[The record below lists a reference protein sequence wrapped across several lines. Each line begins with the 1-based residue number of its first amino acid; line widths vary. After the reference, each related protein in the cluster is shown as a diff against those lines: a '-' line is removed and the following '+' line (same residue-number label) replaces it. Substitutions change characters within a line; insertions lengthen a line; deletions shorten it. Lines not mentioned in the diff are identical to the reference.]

1 MTETLKT
8 VLRQFTS
15 NRKYTITAKTHD
27 VYITHASSPC
37 RLLSAH
43 TEDEMKHYL
52 RAMALAKNA
61 VGRLSED
68 TVWEMAH
75 LVSMAKSVITYGSH
89 NVEDVLKN
97 KYIIDY
103 KLPLE
108 AKRIMVSY
116 ITKAIGST
124 GYGGEDGEGNSYR
137 SCQFVP
143 FPVTSL

>member
-15 NRKYTITAKTHD
+15 NRKYTVTAKTHD
-27 VYITHASSPC
+27 VYMTHASKPC

-68 TVWEMAH
+68 TVWEMAR
-75 LVSMAKSVITYGSH
+75 LVSMSVSVITYGSH
-89 NVEDVLKN
+89 DVEDVLEN
-97 KYIIDY
+97 KYIAGY
-103 KLPLE
+103 KLPQE

-116 ITKAIGST
+116 MSKAIGST

-143 FPVTSL
+143 FPVLSM

>member
-15 NRKYTITAKTHD
+15 NRKYTVTAKTHD

-37 RLLSAH
+37 RVLSAH

-61 VGRLSED
+61 VGKLTED
-68 TVWEMAH
+68 TVWEMAS
-75 LVSMAKSVITYGSH
+75 LVGMAVSVITYGS
-89 NVEDVLKN
+89 NDVENILKN
-97 KYIIDY
+97 KYITEY
-103 KLPLE
+103 NLPLE

-116 ITKAIGST
+116 IAKAIGST

>member
-15 NRKYTITAKTHD
+15 NRKYTVTAKTHD

-43 TEDEMKHYL
+43 SENEMKHYL
-52 RAMALAKNA
+52 RAMALAKNT

-68 TVWEMAH
+68 TVWEMAR
-75 LVSMAKSVITYGSH
+75 LVSMSVSVITYGSH
-89 NVEDVLKN
+89 NVEDVLEN
-97 KYIIDY
+97 KYITGY
-103 KLPLE
+103 KLPQE

-116 ITKAIGST
+116 MAKAIGST

-143 FPVTSL
+143 FPVLSM

>member
-27 VYITHASSPC
+27 VYMTHASKPC

-43 TEDEMKHYL
+43 TENEMKHYL

-61 VGRLSED
+61 VGKLTED
-68 TVWEMAH
+68 TVWEMSC
-75 LVSMAKSVITYGSH
+75 LVSMAVSVITYGRN
-89 NVEDVLKN
+89 NVEDILENQYIK
-97 KYIIDY
+97 KYN
-103 KLPLE
+103 LPQE

-116 ITKAIGST
+116 MAKAIGST

-143 FPVTSL
+143 FPVTTL